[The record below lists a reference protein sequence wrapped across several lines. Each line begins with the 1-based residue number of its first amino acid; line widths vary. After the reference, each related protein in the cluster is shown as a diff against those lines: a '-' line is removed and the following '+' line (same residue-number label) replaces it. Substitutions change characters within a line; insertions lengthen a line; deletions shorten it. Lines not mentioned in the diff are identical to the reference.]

1 LSGNFLR
8 RRREELSEAC
18 RNSDPPFDHSS
29 KPPSP
34 ESVSSDKREAL
45 EALRRI
51 IKAAVPEAEE
61 CISYALPAFRLGGKL
76 LVGFGASSNHCSF
89 FPMSESTV
97 ETLKDDLKHYSTS
110 KGTIRFRADAQ
121 LPEDLVR
128 KVIQTRISENGGR
141 VG

>member
-1 LSGNFLR
+1 M
-8 RRREELSEAC
+8 AT
-18 RNSDPPFDHSS
+18 
-29 KPPSP
+29 KPTSID
-34 ESVSSDKREAL
+34 EYLASVSSDKREAL

-89 FPMSESTV
+89 FPMSGSTV
-97 ETLKDDLKHYSTS
+97 ETLKDDLKDYSTS
-110 KGTIRFRADAQ
+110 KGTIRFRADAR